1 MKPPVVLVTG
11 ANRGLGCELAR
22 QILRRGATVI
32 LTSRR
37 EDAARAAAAAIAA
50 EAAGGPGVGKIDY
63 CRLDA
68 LEPQS
73 IRRASDYLTGAY
85 GRLDVLIN
93 NAGAH
98 SVGDG
103 AGLEVSASTCLEAFT
118 NNCLGALQVT
128 QTFVPLLSRTPGQVI
143 NVSTLLALPG
153 MMAQLPGQ
161 YFAYRIAKA
170 ALNAMTAALAEELR
184 PAGISVNAVHP
195 GWLKTSMGGPYATD
209 DVGTGANRV
218 VSVAFDLPEQT
229 TGKLFVNGA
238 IHAW

>member
-1 MKPPVVLVTG
+1 MNSPVVLITG
-11 ANRGLGCELAR
+11 ANRGLGFELAR
-22 QILRRGATVI
+22 QIRRRGANVI

-37 EDAARAAAAAIAA
+37 DEDGRAAAAALEA
-50 EAAGGPGVGKIDY
+50 ETVRGSGAGKLDY

-73 IRRASDYLTGAY
+73 IHRARDYLASVH

-98 SVGDG
+98 SSGDG
-103 AGLEVSASTCLEAFT
+103 AGLEVSAATCLEAFT

-128 QTFVPLLSRTPGQVI
+128 QAFVPLLSRTPGRVI

-153 MMAQLPGQ
+153 MMGQLPGQ

-195 GWLKTSMGGPYATD
+195 GWLKTNMGGPYATD
-209 DVGTGANRV
+209 EVGAGADRV
-218 VSVAFDLPEQT
+218 VSAAFDLPQQA
-229 TGKLFVNGA
+229 TGKLYVNGSP
-238 IHAW
+238 HAW